1 MDLAVLVPTFNRS
14 HFLKKYLNYHS
25 QLKLNALFYILDS
38 SNDEHAEKNV
48 LTIKKLN
55 NKNFKHVRIFG
66 SSCQVMKLYL
76 DKVNTKY
83 CTFSGDDDFLSTD
96 GVEES
101 IKFLENN
108 DNYAASHGKIL
119 HVVFKDNNQKNI
131 IDVSEYKAMGFD
143 NSYQSSID
151 RFKYTL
157 KNYQTST
164 FAIHRTEIFK
174 RTMSHIDEKKIELND
189 RTLNPDIILNNELL
203 PNFLSC
209 CLGKNK
215 FIDKL
220 YMIRTSIL
228 TESKIN
234 YFTQKSIYDYFNSEK
249 GKETIKKFNN
259 TLAKEIT
266 LVDKNS
272 FEKNLKIVGEKFFYL

>member
-1 MDLAVLVPTFNRS
+1 M
-14 HFLKKYLNYHS
+14 
-25 QLKLNALFYILDS
+25 
-38 SNDEHAEKNV
+38 
-48 LTIKKLN
+48 
-55 NKNFKHVRIFG
+55 
-66 SSCQVMKLYL
+66 
-76 DKVNTKY
+76 
-83 CTFSGDDDFLSTD
+83 
-96 GVEES
+96 
-101 IKFLENN
+101 
-108 DNYAASHGKIL
+108 
-119 HVVFKDNNQKNI
+119 
-131 IDVSEYKAMGFD
+131 
-143 NSYQSSID
+143 
-151 RFKYTL
+151 
-157 KNYQTST
+157 
-164 FAIHRTEIFK
+164 
-174 RTMSHIDEKKIELND
+174 KKIELND

-272 FEKNLKIVGEKFFYL
+272 FEKT